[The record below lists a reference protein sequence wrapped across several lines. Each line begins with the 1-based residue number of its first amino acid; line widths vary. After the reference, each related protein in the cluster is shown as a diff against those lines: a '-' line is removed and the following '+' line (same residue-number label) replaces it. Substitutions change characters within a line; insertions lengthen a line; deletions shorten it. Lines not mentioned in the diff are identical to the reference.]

1 MQCITV
7 SCEKSVEYSAAPE
20 IPGYCP
26 RQNDSKSWEELL
38 MSLSHWGEVIYMPVT
53 NISYKL
59 RQNFLQ
65 TGMLYWVGEGR
76 F

>member
-1 MQCITV
+1 MAKQWFNHDPVANLIIIDRSIYV
-7 SCEKSVEYSAAPE
+7 MNRNVN
-20 IPGYCP
+20 
-26 RQNDSKSWEELL
+26 RQQTKFDVL
-38 MSLSHWGEVIYMPVT
+38 VIMNECMPVT

-59 RQNFLQ
+59 RQIFLQ